1 MSEQVEAPAGSGWC
15 ALENR
20 ANGNVVLGYEH
31 EAEAYMDSQTKKND
45 SMGTLTTITGLTLVF
60 AIQYLIDYES
70 DVFKNHNS
78 GLKAFLFFM
87 SFSAGI
93 SGVGLWV
100 CVAFMAFN
108 ANLQAEYMERG
119 TISQKQFEAYK
130 GFIGD
135 TFIYRMIAALCTGVS
150 LVFMVVGTFIYIA
163 YKLDAAEYDWDYI
176 SIPIVITSFF
186 TLLTVIITG
195 MVFCSYSNAAGH
207 DEEGKKEA

>member
-1 MSEQVEAPAGSGWC
+1 MGEQPEGAGWS
-15 ALENR
+15 ALEGR
-20 ANGNVVLGYEH
+20 DNVVLGYEH
-31 EAEAYMDSQTKKND
+31 EAEAYMDSQSKKSD

-70 DVFKNHNS
+70 DVFKDHNS
-78 GLKAFLFFM
+78 GLKAYLFFM

-108 ANLQAEYMERG
+108 AMLQAEYMERG

-130 GFIGD
+130 TFMSE
-135 TFIYRMIAALCTGVS
+135 TFIYRMIAVFCTCAS
-150 LVFMVVGTFIYIA
+150 LGSMIVGTFIYIA
-163 YKLDAAEYDWDYI
+163 YKLDAADLDWDFI

-186 TLLTVIITG
+186 TLLACIVSG
-195 MVFCSYSNAAGH
+195 MVFCSYLSASGH
-207 DEEGKKEA
+207 DEEGNKKA